1 VSSQRPASGS
11 KTFMGLSLV
20 ILGGLLFAAGVM
32 VGRQMTLGEAEDK
45 QTSLTKIDR
54 RDRADLEFHEV
65 LDQPKPDA
73 GIKVVV
79 ESETAVSSAS
89 SDAGTAK
96 AVEPADATGPPN
108 ATLHVDKGAKPLIED
123 FSGKYSLQI
132 ASYKEI
138 EQASDL
144 AGKLTS
150 YGYKNIRLVK
160 TEISGRGTYFRVR
173 MGSYRNRE
181 EAEEAKKQIA
191 VDRAL
196 DALVVLED

>member
-1 VSSQRPASGS
+1 
-11 KTFMGLSLV
+11 MGLSLL

-32 VGRQMTLGEAEDK
+32 VGRQMTVSEAGDK
-45 QTSLTKIDR
+45 QTPLAKIDQ
-54 RDRADLEFHEV
+54 RDRADLEYHEV

-79 ESETAVSSAS
+79 VSEEPVNNAAA
-89 SDAGTAK
+89 DAGKLKTD
-96 AVEPADATGPPN
+96 EPKDEHGPPN
-108 ATLHVDKGAKPLIED
+108 ATLPVDKSAKPVVDD

-132 ASYKEI
+132 ASYREI
-138 EQASDL
+138 EQASEL

-150 YGYKNIRLVK
+150 YGYSSIRIVK
-160 TEISGRGTYFRVR
+160 TEIAGRGTYFRVR
-173 MGSYRNRE
+173 MGSYRDRE
-181 EAEEAKKQIA
+181 QAEEAKKQIA